1 LTEHQDISGKAN
13 TADLATVATT
23 GDYNDLIN
31 TPSALDGKS
40 AYELAVDNGF
50 EGTEQEWLTS
60 LKGLD
65 GQQGI

>member
-13 TADLATVATT
+13 SSDLATVATT

-60 LKGLD
+60 LKGLT
-65 GQQGI
+65 G